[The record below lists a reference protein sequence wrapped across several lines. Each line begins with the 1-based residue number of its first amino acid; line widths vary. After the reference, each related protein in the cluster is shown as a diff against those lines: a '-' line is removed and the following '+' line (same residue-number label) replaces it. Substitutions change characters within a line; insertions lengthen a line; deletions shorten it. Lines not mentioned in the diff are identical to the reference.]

1 MTDYSPY
8 QKRIIRN
15 YYNRQDNIMISRLSE
30 IVSEMYLVADNPKE
44 MKKLWNR
51 AEKALAKIPIPE
63 SRRKVLLEKKD
74 LQALADLLN
83 EAF

>member
-8 QKRIIRN
+8 QKRIIRR
-15 YYNRQDNIMISRLSE
+15 YYNQQDNILISRLSE

-63 SRRKVLLEKKD
+63 SRRKVLLEKKE
-74 LQALADLLN
+74 LKALADFLN